1 MRSAT
6 EFAYDL
12 MYPKKLF
19 SPKVEWKDP
28 VATDHMRTESDVV
41 IFISGKL
48 LAKLEDFKLYVSG
61 DTGDYVTP
69 YVIPPACLVS
79 ARRRLDGFNEL
90 EAPEVLEKSMLHEHP
105 PEFFVATGQ
114 NCAEELLPST
124 WKAKSRR
131 QHSPPQRARG
141 SADPEPRDN
150 SSRGSGAA
158 PPRLRLKEAP
168 WHKPRKESPS
178 QSPRGAPDL
187 TSKPQN
193 EVSGSTREAEI
204 PDLDPDSLAK
214 DNKKTYKIPR
224 PPKDEQPD
232 EEEE

>member
-12 MYPKKLF
+12 VHPRKMYTPKL
-19 SPKVEWKDP
+19 EWKDP

-48 LAKLEDFKLYVSG
+48 LAELEDFKLYVSG

-69 YVIPPACLVS
+69 DVVPPECLIS

-90 EAPEVLEKSMLHEHP
+90 EAPQVLEKSKLYEHP
-105 PEFFVATGQ
+105 PEFFVATGEE
-114 NCAEELLPST
+114 CAEEPLPST
-124 WKAKSRR
+124 WRAKRRR
-131 QHSPPQRARG
+131 QNTPPQKARG
-141 SADPEPRDN
+141 SADPAPRDD

-158 PPRLRLKEAP
+158 SPRIRLTEAP
-168 WHKPRKESPS
+168 RHKPRLESPS
-178 QSPRGAPDL
+178 QSPKGAPNL
-187 TSKPQN
+187 ASKQQDG
-193 EVSGSTREAEI
+193 VSRSTREAEI
-204 PDLDPDSLAK
+204 PDFDPDSLPK
-214 DNKKTYKIPR
+214 DNKKTHKMPR

-232 EEEE
+232 EDE